1 MRIKRFN
8 EKIETGH
15 ATIGDVIGAADLIV
29 GFSENEYRDI
39 FDDDFTFDN
48 TNLYTFDGGYCIWF
62 YESVHI
68 SSSID
73 ARKAHP
79 LTDLVFIYRNDGEFP
94 TAIFRVNELSA
105 INYFNNTITMI
116 GREIARFYD
125 VNTWQNRDEI
135 TF

>member
-62 YESVHI
+62 YDPNVGRYMN
-68 SSSID
+68 ID
-73 ARKAHP
+73 KTHP
-79 LTDLVFIYRNDGEFP
+79 LTDLVFIYRNDDEFP

-105 INYFNNTITMI
+105 INHFNKTLTMI
-116 GREIARFYD
+116 GREVARFYD